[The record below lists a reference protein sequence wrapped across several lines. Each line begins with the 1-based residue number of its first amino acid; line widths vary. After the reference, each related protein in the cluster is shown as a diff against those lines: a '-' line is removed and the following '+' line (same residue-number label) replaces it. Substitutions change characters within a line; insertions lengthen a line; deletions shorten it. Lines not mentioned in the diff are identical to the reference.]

1 MLGGREAGRQ
11 GGREWLRE
19 GGSEGRREGGTGGGT
34 DGRREGGR
42 EGGREKEKT
51 WIKITFFKCGLHPL
65 LHSISVHVAV
75 QVSPS
80 DANVVECDM

>member
-1 MLGGREAGRQ
+1 MVKGE
-11 GGREWLRE
+11 RE
-19 GGSEGRREGGTGGGT
+19 GGSEGGTGGGK
-34 DGRREGGR
+34 DGRREGCS